1 MTSFCCY
8 HKCWKGAH
16 PAGHALAGFCCKR
29 CVFKEFSQND
39 FEQVGRANAWYQ
51 SGRKH
56 YKHCCN
62 DKATQGRAE
71 RPVLT
76 SAKVDEIM
84 AYVNHGPT
92 SQPAS
97 SSTQPAAAS
106 TSSLPWED
114 ASYARL
120 LVDSQNRPAT
130 VHVLRHVNIILK
142 MPVVIITLTYEGSE
156 VDAWMDLEFDKCLQ
170 LDLEFYRGLKFYGRA
185 AELEPICE
193 KRSAVS
199 DGMQQVLNFMARE
212 EWDSDTR
219 FIFLEEDWRPHTA
232 DVTNPMSAKAVIECM
247 VQIAIVAANHGMGD
261 FVWMSWEQ
269 HQKHGMW
276 PAYGN
281 NAQVYTVPFV
291 KQLCEYTKQRNPTG
305 THWDIYLLRYLKLQ
319 DGEIFDFTSL
329 FLPSLL

>member
-1 MTSFCCY
+1 MTSLCCY
-8 HKCWKGAH
+8 HQCWKRAH
-16 PAGHALAGFCCKR
+16 PAGHALAGFCCGR

-39 FEQVGRANAWYQ
+39 FEQVGRPNAWYQ

-62 DKATQGRAE
+62 DQATQGRAE

-120 LVDSQNRPAT
+120 LVDAENRPAT
-130 VHVLRHVNIILK
+130 VYVLRHVNIILK

-185 AELEPICE
+185 AALEPIGE

-219 FIFLEEDWRPHTA
+219 FIFLEEDWRPHSA
-232 DVTNPMSAKAVIECM
+232 DITNPMSAKAVIECL

-269 HQKHGMW
+269 HQQHGMW

-291 KQLCEYTKQRNPTG
+291 KQLREYTKQNNPTG
-305 THWDIYLLRYLKLQ
+305 IHWDVFLLHYLKSQ
-319 DGEIFDFTSL
+319 DCTQSEM
-329 FLPSLL
+329 